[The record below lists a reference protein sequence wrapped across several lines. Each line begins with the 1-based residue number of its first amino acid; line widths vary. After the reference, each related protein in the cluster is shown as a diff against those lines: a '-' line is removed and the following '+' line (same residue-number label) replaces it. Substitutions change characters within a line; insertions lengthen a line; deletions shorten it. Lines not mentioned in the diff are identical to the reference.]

1 MKRPMWLRIVVLAGL
16 CLLVGS
22 AGLLSYRWYTKPT
35 TLTVAVGSL
44 DGEAVKIVSALASRL
59 TATNA
64 RVRLKAVEAGS
75 SMEAADLFSSGKTD
89 LAVVRGDIGDLSR
102 AQAVLVLTQV
112 AVLLIAPSG
121 SPISEIADLKRVTVG
136 VVGGAINDK
145 VVKVLNDEYDLTRAG
160 VTFKPVA
167 PADVRQAVQSKDV
180 RVFLIVVPLAEKYLA
195 QLRGM
200 FLQNAKSAPVLIPIE
215 SAAAIAEK
223 ERAFES
229 FDVPKGT
236 LRGAPAVPSDDVTT
250 LKVSLYLVATKKLGD
265 DLVTDLTEALMNARR
280 DLLGEWP
287 ILAQT
292 KAPSTEPDAY
302 LPVHPGAAVFYNGS
316 QESLLDK
323 WSNAIFLGPMVLG
336 AIISVLAA
344 AWKFLRDD
352 ATETSQEPL
361 DALYALGRRIRKSE
375 SEAEL
380 AEIESEID
388 FILQV
393 QRSKAAGDENNSLD
407 VTALNVAA
415 HRLQNLLHDRR
426 AIIAAREPA
435 GRREAVNQ
443 SEHVNS

>member
-1 MKRPMWLRIVVLAGL
+1 MKLPIWLRIVVLAGL
-16 CLLVGS
+16 CLLVGG
-22 AGLLSYRWYTKPT
+22 AGLLSYRWYTRPT

-64 RVRLKAVEAGS
+64 PVRLKAIEAGS
-75 SMEAADLFSSGKTD
+75 SIEAADLFSSGKTD

-112 AVLLIAPSG
+112 VVLLIAPSG

-145 VVKVLNDEYDLTRAG
+145 VVKVLTDEYDLTRAG

-167 PADVRQAVQSKDV
+167 PADARQAVQSKDV

-323 WSNAIFLGPMVLG
+323 WSNAIFLGPMILG
-336 AIISVLAA
+336 AIVSVLAA

-352 ATETSQEPL
+352 ATETGQEPL
-361 DALYALGRRIRKSE
+361 DALYALGRKIRKSE

-393 QRSKAAGDENNSLD
+393 QRSKAASGEKNSLD

-426 AIIAAREPA
+426 AIIAAREPT
-435 GRREAVNQ
+435 GLRETANR

>member
-1 MKRPMWLRIVVLAGL
+1 
-16 CLLVGS
+16 
-22 AGLLSYRWYTKPT
+22 
-35 TLTVAVGSL
+35 
-44 DGEAVKIVSALASRL
+44 
-59 TATNA
+59 
-64 RVRLKAVEAGS
+64 
-75 SMEAADLFSSGKTD
+75 
-89 LAVVRGDIGDLSR
+89 
-102 AQAVLVLTQV
+102 
-112 AVLLIAPSG
+112 
-121 SPISEIADLKRVTVG
+121 
-136 VVGGAINDK
+136 
-145 VVKVLNDEYDLTRAG
+145 
-160 VTFKPVA
+160 
-167 PADVRQAVQSKDV
+167 
-180 RVFLIVVPLAEKYLA
+180 
-195 QLRGM
+195 M

-323 WSNAIFLGPMVLG
+323 WSNAIFLGPMILG

>member
-1 MKRPMWLRIVVLAGL
+1 MKLPMWLRIVVLAGL